1 MEVLTM
7 ISISTNRIMR
17 AVLFAGLLPVT
28 AGCGLVAEMRGAPA
42 VKPTLTVVQAPA
54 PQLVPA
60 SPPATASVE
69 TRPDLAVTPV
79 KPVEAAAPAASE
91 STAVERTSNNA
102 DDPRAVIDW
111 LLNRSR

>member
-7 ISISTNRIMR
+7 LSISTKRILLG
-17 AVLFAGLLPVT
+17 VLLAGLLTVT
-28 AGCGLVAEMRGAPA
+28 AACGLVAEMRGAPA
-42 VKPTLTVVQAPA
+42 NKPTLTVVQTPA

-69 TRPDLAVTPV
+69 TRLDLAVTPV

-91 STAVERTSNNA
+91 SAAVERASNNA